1 MLNKFIFSQ
10 EEEEEE
16 EDLTHTTN
24 LYVFALVMDDE

>member
-10 EEEEEE
+10 EEE

-24 LYVFALVMDDE
+24 LYVFAPVMDDE